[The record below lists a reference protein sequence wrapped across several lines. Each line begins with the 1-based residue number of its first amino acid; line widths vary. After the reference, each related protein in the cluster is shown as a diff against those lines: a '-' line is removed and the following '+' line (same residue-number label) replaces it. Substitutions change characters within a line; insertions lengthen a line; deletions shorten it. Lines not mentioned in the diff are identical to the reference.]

1 MNVSTRDY
9 AEGMVL
15 NSDLDAVKRI
25 VESFERSDW
34 QEIDVRWGDLR
45 VHLASTTSRL
55 ASTTKPVSARS
66 TAPTDVEPEVDTAEA
81 THAAP
86 LSIPPGAHVVT
97 SPSPGIFWRA
107 SEPGAPP
114 FTDIGQTVEPAA
126 TLCIIEVMK
135 LMHHVKAGVDGQ
147 VVAIYV
153 KNGAAVAK
161 EEPLFAVVVAEGTT
175 S

>member
-1 MNVSTRDY
+1 M
-9 AEGMVL
+9 
-15 NSDLDAVKRI
+15 
-25 VESFERSDW
+25 
-34 QEIDVRWGDLR
+34 
-45 VHLASTTSRL
+45 
-55 ASTTKPVSARS
+55 
-66 TAPTDVEPEVDTAEA
+66 
-81 THAAP
+81 
-86 LSIPPGAHVVT
+86 T

-107 SEPGAPP
+107 PEPGSAP